1 MRDWPRTD
9 VHLHATHYRLQGARD
24 EMTVDR
30 IARRLEALGYV
41 AAGIVEH
48 LDTAPKHPLSCLEAM
63 VREFRAVS
71 SDLDLFVGAELD
83 YQGDAITIPE
93 APAIKDRLGLDYYLA
108 AAHGV
113 GEGVT
118 CAAAFVEDRHR
129 RLMGIVQECDYADV
143 VAHPWSEGGR
153 YARRGLIEEWRF
165 EMVPERYLVEF
176 VDAARCCGKAI
187 EVNHKALGDVD
198 DPAFRHYLGLL
209 RDAGVAF
216 TVGSDAHSME
226 RVGSTLPLDAMLE
239 DAGLDPANL
248 WRPVRQ

>member
-113 GEGVT
+113 GERVT

-129 RLMGIVQECDYADV
+129 RLMGIVQECDYVDI
-143 VAHPWSEGGR
+143 VAHPWSEGSR
-153 YARRGLIEEWRF
+153 YARRGLIKEWRF
-165 EMVPERYLVEF
+165 ELVPERYLVEF
-176 VDAARCCGKAI
+176 VDAARYCGKAI
-187 EVNHKALGDVD
+187 EVNHKALGDAD
-198 DPAFRHYLGLL
+198 DPAFMHYLGLL